1 MLVRNVTTRHL
12 SFLIIARRKQKL
24 VTLLIPLISL
34 VPFFV
39 SEETKTG
46 EDLESLQKTMD
57 EDSFYMYRYKTAYC
71 PQKNLKHDWAQCI
84 YAHKLQDF
92 RRAPD

>member
-1 MLVRNVTTRHL
+1 MRVRNVTTLHPL
-12 SFLIIARRKQKL
+12 YLIMARKKPKL
-24 VTLLIPLISL
+24 VKLSVSLIYL

-39 SEETKTG
+39 SEETKTS

-71 PQKNLKHDWAQCI
+71 PQKNLKHDWA
-84 YAHKLQDF
+84 
-92 RRAPD
+92 

>member
-1 MLVRNVTTRHL
+1 MRVKKGTTRRHSCPITVRRRPKQVINTFL
-12 SFLIIARRKQKL
+12 SPI
-24 VTLLIPLISL
+24 

-39 SEETKTG
+39 SEEAKKSG

-71 PQKNLKHDWAQCI
+71 PQKNLKHDWA
-84 YAHKLQDF
+84 
-92 RRAPD
+92 